1 MGKETMKKVCILCG
15 APLQGGRKYCPSCGK
30 KMRIQTMK
38 AAHERRK
45 AGMQKSMNLPSV
57 RKKCMMCGKDFDA
70 WSNRVQ
76 FCDDCRKERERLTRL
91 KRNEMLKFHGRGKKT
106 TPKDTLEDA
115 MRRLKDLNEKRQEQ
129 GLSFLSYGKAVQQG
143 LI

>member
-1 MGKETMKKVCILCG
+1 
-15 APLQGGRKYCPSCGK
+15 
-30 KMRIQTMK
+30 
-38 AAHERRK
+38 
-45 AGMQKSMNLPSV
+45 
-57 RKKCMMCGKDFDA
+57 MCGKDFDA

-76 FCDDCRKERERLTRL
+76 FCDGCRKERERLTRL